1 MGIIRKPS
9 IRRSGV
15 RRQRPEHE
23 QSPWSRW
30 AEHIGFWP
38 ALAALAFF
46 VGATAIALLGQPA
59 LRYSEGQSID
69 QPIPARVEFT
79 RVNPARTNEARQA
92 ARAAVPNYYR
102 INRALL
108 ARILQ
113 DLGELREA
121 LGGAANYDEF
131 KAAPIAADLPLT
143 REEFERL
150 KGIAPRVFEEVF
162 SKATESL
169 AAELLRERIYDRR
182 PTPEERSP
190 RATRAVIIDEA
201 GESEPLDVT
210 EFTPYNQKAQVNGR
224 AADLSQI
231 FRYPLSSLQP
241 TVKRI
246 LANRLTSEPLL
257 VFDPNRTQQAMQ
269 AAEQAVPEQQDV
281 VEKGKPFVFARPG
294 QGLTAADV
302 ELVQEEQAAY
312 QRFLESGTPQARAA
326 RRRQALESV
335 GTSIVFLALS
345 VSLFSLVGMYQ
356 RRILE
361 IHTRT
366 LAFSGLVLAAL
377 LAARIVDVELN
388 IKELTLAP
396 MLVAASIITIVYRR
410 QFAAGVMVL
419 AGLLAVLAVRG
430 GVDLFV
436 AMLLGSFATVY
447 LLGEVRTR
455 TRIIT
460 AGVVTGALLF
470 AVSFAFGL
478 SAQQEPHYI
487 LTRAGYAASAA
498 VAAAMFVTAVLPY
511 IERVFK
517 IATALTLLE
526 WRDPTRPLLQRLA
539 GEAPGTYNHSLVLGT
554 MAEAACEAIGA
565 NGLLAQVGA
574 LYHDIGKILKPD
586 YFTENQQGSISRHDH
601 LAPSMSLLI
610 ILGHVKDGIELAK
623 EYNLPRVLF
632 PFIEEH
638 HGTTLVRYFHHVASQ
653 KQPQI
658 AVGKHDR
665 EVSEVEFRYP
675 GPKPRSKETAVLML
689 CDSVEGAVRALD
701 EPSAGKI
708 ESTVHQIVMDR
719 LNDGQFDDCDI
730 TLKEL
735 HRVEESLVKSL
746 VRFYHGRVAY
756 PKARGKERTSV
767 SGPPRPAAAG

>member
-1 MGIIRKPS
+1 MA
-9 IRRSGV
+9 
-15 RRQRPEHE
+15 QR
-23 QSPWSRW
+23 
-30 AEHIGFWP
+30 IGLWP
-38 ALAALAFF
+38 ALATLGFF
-46 VGATAIALLGQPA
+46 IGATAIALLGKPA

-69 QPIPARVEFT
+69 QPIPARVTFK
-79 RVNPARTNEARQA
+79 RVNPAKTNEARET
-92 ARAAVPNYYR
+92 ARAAAPNYYR
-102 INRALL
+102 VNRALIS
-108 ARILQ
+108 RIVA
-113 DLGELREA
+113 DLNELRDA
-121 LGGAANYDEF
+121 LQAATNHEEF

-143 REEFERL
+143 SEEFLRI
-150 KGIAPRVFEEVF
+150 KSVAPRSFEEAF
-162 SKATESL
+162 KNALDSL
-169 AAELLRERIYDRR
+169 ALELARERIYDAGAA
-182 PTPEERSP
+182 TKERKP
-190 RATRAVIIDEA
+190 PATRAVVSDESG
-201 GESEPLDVT
+201 GESEPIDIS
-210 EFTPYNQKAQVNGR
+210 EFTPYTQRVWVSGR

-231 FRYPLSSLQP
+231 FRFPLSSLQP

-257 VFDPNRTQQAMQ
+257 VYDQSRTQQAMQ
-269 AAEQAVPEQQDV
+269 AAEQTAQVQYDIL
-281 VEKGKPFVFARPG
+281 EKGKPFVFPREG
-294 QGLTAADV
+294 QGLRAADV
-302 ELVQEEQAAY
+302 ELLEEEQAAY
-312 QRFLESGTPQARAA
+312 RAFLAGETPEARAA
-326 RRRQALESV
+326 RRQQALENV
-335 GTSIVFLALS
+335 GQTVVFLVLS
-345 VSLFSLVGMYQ
+345 LALFSFVGLSQ
-356 RRILE
+356 RRILD
-361 IHTRT
+361 IHSRT
-366 LAFSGLVLAAL
+366 AAFGGLLLVAL
-377 LAARIVDVELN
+377 LAVRIIDLN
-388 IKELTLAP
+388 YNVKELTLAP
-396 MLVAASIITIVYRR
+396 LLVVASILTIVYKR
-410 QFAAGVMVL
+410 QFAAGTMVM
-419 AGLLAVLAVRG
+419 AGLLAVLTVRG
-430 GVDLFV
+430 SIELYTLL
-436 AMLLGSFATVY
+436 LLGSFTTAY
-447 LLGEVRTR
+447 LLNEIRTR

-460 AGVVTGALLF
+460 AGVLSGAVLF
-470 AVSFAFGL
+470 VVNFAFGL
-478 SAQQEPHYI
+478 AALQKPEFI
-487 LTRAGYAASAA
+487 VTRAGYAGASAI
-498 VAAAMFVTAVLPY
+498 AAAMFVTAVLPY

-554 MAEAACEAIGA
+554 MAEAACESIGA

-574 LYHDIGKILKPD
+574 LYHDIGKIVKPD

-638 HGTTLVRYFHHVASQ
+638 HGTTLVRYFHHMASQ

-658 AVGKHDR
+658 ASGKHDR
-665 EVSEVEFRYP
+665 EISEVEFRYP

-756 PKARGKERTSV
+756 PKGRGKPGESQ
-767 SGPPRPAAAG
+767 RPATSAAG